1 MPFVSGGHPAAVML
15 FAVLVLAACQTAPSA
30 QLSGAPSPG
39 LDGGAS
45 TDASRPPSAAASATA
60 SALPTVPA
68 GFPVAPGAT
77 QLGEG
82 EHATGLIAAWETDEV
97 GPVVYDFYLAA
108 LPTAGFE
115 VIGAYPGGAAA
126 TIRFRAGAAV
136 LDVSLTGGL
145 EGTVIELRVP
155 EP

>member
-1 MPFVSGGHPAAVML
+1 MRFVSGGHPAAVML
-15 FAVLVLAACQTAPSA
+15 FAVLVLAACETAPSA
-30 QLSGAPSPG
+30 PRSDAPSPG
-39 LDGGAS
+39 LDGSAPAA
-45 TDASRPPSAAASATA
+45 ASRPPSPAASATA
-60 SALPTVPA
+60 SAVPTVPA

-77 QLGEG
+77 QLGEA
-82 EHATGLIAAWETDEV
+82 EHATGLIAAWETGEV

-155 EP
+155 EV

>member
-1 MPFVSGGHPAAVML
+1 MRFVSGGHPAAVPL
-15 FAVLVLAACQTAPSA
+15 LAVLVLAACQTAPSA
-30 QLSGAPSPG
+30 RLSGAPSPG
-39 LDGGAS
+39 LDGSAP
-45 TDASRPPSAAASATA
+45 TAASRPPSAAASAPA
-60 SALPTVPA
+60 SALPAVPA
-68 GFPVAPGAT
+68 GFPVAPGAAP
-77 QLGEG
+77 LGVG
-82 EHATGLIAAWETDEV
+82 EHGAGLIAAWETDEV

>member
-1 MPFVSGGHPAAVML
+1 MPFVSGGHTASVML

-45 TDASRPPSAAASATA
+45 TDARRPPSAAASATA
-60 SALPTVPA
+60 SALPALPA

-77 QLGEG
+77 PLGVG
-82 EHATGLIAAWETDEV
+82 DHDAGLIAAWETDEV

-115 VIGAYPGGAAA
+115 VIGEHPGGAAA

-136 LDVSLTGGL
+136 LEVSLTGGL
-145 EGTVIELRVP
+145 EGTVIALRVP